1 MSVFPDAYTLLEAFL
16 DGIPESMRHKL
27 IEQDKL
33 SPEINT
39 VEEFMAHAVAHEQ
52 SKKTADHFDRR
63 STRRHTSKPSKVT
76 PSTPSPKLVG
86 TFLAR
91 RSEMAQNKDPRV
103 VIRSNPTNH
112 KGNSYQRNRTP
123 FRAGRN
129 NGQSSQPRAS
139 GAQPAGPSKP
149 DDPRV
154 AYEPKHDH
162 KHDPN
167 ACFKCGKTG
176 HFAKD
181 CRSGNNGPRAFVRAA
196 HTAVASDH
204 ESPEEEAEDEHS
216 DHAQED
222 QGSNTDNDGYD
233 HSDENGEEYVT
244 VDVYDNAYYSR
255 DDESEYMM
263 AMTDYTPQEEDQH
276 AGQQNIC
283 MKQVK
288 LRKAS
293 NQLSRPKYSRQEKE
307 CLVTYVE

>member
-16 DGIPESMRHKL
+16 DGIPEAMRHKL

-63 STRRHTSKPSKVT
+63 STRRHTSKSAKAT

-91 RSEMAQNKDPRV
+91 RLEMAQNKDPRV
-103 VIRSNPTNH
+103 VIRSNPNNH
-112 KGNSYQRNRTP
+112 KGNFYQRNRTP

-139 GAQPAGPSKP
+139 GAQPAGPS
-149 DDPRV
+149 
-154 AYEPKHDH
+154 
-162 KHDPN
+162 
-167 ACFKCGKTG
+167 